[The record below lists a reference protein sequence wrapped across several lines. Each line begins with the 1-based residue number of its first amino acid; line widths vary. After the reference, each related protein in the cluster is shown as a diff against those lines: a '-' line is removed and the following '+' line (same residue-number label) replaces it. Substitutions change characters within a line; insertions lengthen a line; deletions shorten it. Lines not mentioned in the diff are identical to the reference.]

1 MTTQKTPLV
10 ISSEV
15 FKPILIRAGVALFF
29 GLSTVFVQNPGLTWM
44 KVAFALFLVFSGSA
58 LWEYLRRDCVPEA
71 MRSPLSLAAAAWML
85 GTVLLF
91 FFGTPGGVGLTAA
104 AALILG
110 GVAELVAWARF
121 RRAFLPARDQLWTG
135 LVGVASGA
143 ALAVG
148 AVQGLN
154 PHGQLGIVGGGAII
168 IGVLLLISGLGFHH
182 EVRRDRGTAQG
193 L

>member
-1 MTTQKTPLV
+1 MVRRWVRWTDLKKGKFLDHLA
-10 ISSEV
+10 ISGNV
-15 FKPILIRAGVALFF
+15 
-29 GLSTVFVQNPGLTWM
+29 
-44 KVAFALFLVFSGSA
+44 
-58 LWEYLRRDCVPEA
+58 
-71 MRSPLSLAAAAWML
+71 
-85 GTVLLF
+85 
-91 FFGTPGGVGLTAA
+91 TAA

-121 RRAFLPARDQLWTG
+121 RRAFIPARDQLWTG